1 MTHGASI
8 QLYPGEPDV
17 AVGTQQEERGLG
29 NADARQLPVV
39 GGIARDLVRAQQV
52 TEFRD
57 STRRRALPD
66 HEQIEPR
73 VVEFLEQVLS
83 GPARREVEPQPRETI
98 ARARAV
104 LGQASQGFR
113 QRTSAVTNTSLGD
126 GAKDDPLYGG
136 GAQGQPHDLRPDAP

>member
-1 MTHGASI
+1 MTHGAGI

-17 AVGTQQEERGLG
+17 AVGTQQVKGGPG
-29 NADARQLPVV
+29 NPDARQLPVV

-73 VVEFLEQVLS
+73 VVEFFEQVLR

-98 ARARAV
+98 DSVRAV

-113 QRTSAVTNTSLGD
+113 QRTGAVTTPSLGS
-126 GAKDDPLYGG
+126 GAKADPW
-136 GAQGQPHDLRPDAP
+136 